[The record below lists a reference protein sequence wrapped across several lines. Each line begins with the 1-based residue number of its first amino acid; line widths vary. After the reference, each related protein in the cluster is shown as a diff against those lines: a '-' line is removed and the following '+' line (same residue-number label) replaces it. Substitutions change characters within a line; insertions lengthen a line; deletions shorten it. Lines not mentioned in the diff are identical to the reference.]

1 MTCNS
6 GIGVRIVCAIGP
18 SPGPKRKAGTLAMLM
33 GKTVLVTGIAR
44 TDSIAF
50 AVAQRAMCHGA
61 EVALAAFPRDLDGA
75 IDACASLPKAPLCIV
90 AADMTD
96 PDDVAALELTISDRT
111 DHLDGALHAIAF
123 APAAALAGVLDV
135 PATTVEMAFRTSTH
149 SYATLAGLVSRLAPE
164 TGASL
169 VGLDFDSSRA
179 WPVYNWMGPCK
190 AALRSL
196 NQYLARDLGPQKV
209 RSNLVA
215 AGPLATRAA
224 SGIPD
229 FDQLL
234 HAWAERSPLPW
245 DPNDA
250 APVADAVCF
259 LLSDLARAVT
269 GEVLH
274 VDGGVHAMASG
285 FVADLPMGA

>member
-1 MTCNS
+1 M
-6 GIGVRIVCAIGP
+6 G
-18 SPGPKRKAGTLAMLM
+18 MLM

-50 AVAQRAMCHGA
+50 AVAERAMHHGA
-61 EVALAAFPRDLDGA
+61 DVALAVFPRDLTGA
-75 IDACASLPKAPLCIV
+75 VEACATLPKAPLCIV
-90 AADMTD
+90 PADVTD
-96 PDDVAALELTISDRT
+96 PDDVTALEMAIRRHT

-123 APAAALAGVLDV
+123 APGAALAGVLDV
-135 PATTVEMAFRTSTH
+135 PSAMVEAAFRTSTH

-164 TGASL
+164 TGGSL

-196 NQYLARDLGPQKV
+196 NQYLARDLGAQRV

-215 AGPLATRAA
+215 AGPITTRAA

-234 HAWAERSPLPW
+234 HTWATRAPIRW
-245 DPNDA
+245 DPYDSS
-250 APVADAVCF
+250 PVADAVCF

-274 VDGGVHAMASG
+274 VDGGVHA
-285 FVADLPMGA
+285 VAAGLVPDVLVGA